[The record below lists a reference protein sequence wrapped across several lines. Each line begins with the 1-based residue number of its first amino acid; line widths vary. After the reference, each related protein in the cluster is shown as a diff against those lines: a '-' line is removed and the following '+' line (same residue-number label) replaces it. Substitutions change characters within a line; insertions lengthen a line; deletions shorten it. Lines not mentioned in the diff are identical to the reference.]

1 VKTPIKRLRE
11 LTKILK
17 NNKSL
22 IMYNK
27 ELGNGFIIESI
38 YQPSDRKVLF
48 LMNDYTTDKEN
59 KVIYLE
65 DEEIG
70 DDEILE
76 IVYDL
81 ENMI

>member
-1 VKTPIKRLRE
+1 
-11 LTKILK
+11 
-17 NNKSL
+17 
-22 IMYNK
+22 MYNK

>member
-1 VKTPIKRLRE
+1 MKTPIKRLRE

-22 IMYNK
+22 IIYNRK
-27 ELGNGFIIESI
+27 LGNGFIIESI